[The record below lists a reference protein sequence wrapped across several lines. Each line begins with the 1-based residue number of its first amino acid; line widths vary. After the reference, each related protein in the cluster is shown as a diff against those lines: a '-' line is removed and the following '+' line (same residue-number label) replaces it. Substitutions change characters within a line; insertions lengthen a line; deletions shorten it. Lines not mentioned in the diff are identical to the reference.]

1 VLQSRR
7 EYQRPWIAYV
17 DLKAAFAFDSVDR
30 SALRLLL
37 HSLGLPEK
45 IVGLMKEFYTDT
57 VSSVRVEG
65 TFSNWFE
72 IRSGVGQGCSITPSL
87 FLPPMDWVLERT
99 EHKGFLGVT
108 LGDEVFTDLD
118 FADDVALLAEML
130 EILILSFDVMRQE
143 VCPFDLEIN

>member
-17 DLKAAFAFDSVDR
+17 DLKAAFDSVDR

-72 IRSGVGQGCSITPSL
+72 IRSGV
-87 FLPPMDWVLERT
+87 
-99 EHKGFLGVT
+99 
-108 LGDEVFTDLD
+108 
-118 FADDVALLAEML
+118 
-130 EILILSFDVMRQE
+130 
-143 VCPFDLEIN
+143 